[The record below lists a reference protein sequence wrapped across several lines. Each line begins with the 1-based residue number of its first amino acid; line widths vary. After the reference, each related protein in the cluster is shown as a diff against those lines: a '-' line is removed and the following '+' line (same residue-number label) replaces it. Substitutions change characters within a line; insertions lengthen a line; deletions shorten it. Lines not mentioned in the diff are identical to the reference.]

1 MTREEIIKNLHEALD
16 YVSIHFP
23 YRYVFVEAIEALS
36 QPFLSDLGEA
46 AEEYSLDVKAKPY
59 GNLVKE
65 AFKGGATWRDAQIP
79 SLPSNLDEAAEE
91 WCKTNNK
98 GIALSADK
106 KSHYLT
112 EGKESFKAGAEWMA
126 GQFQKIEGN
135 LVDWYSTSDGK
146 DYCCGIK
153 TDEAFEIPEG
163 LYIRKKQPGFKED

>member
-1 MTREEIIKNLHEALD
+1 MTREEIIKHLHEALD
-16 YVSIHFP
+16 FVDIHFP

-36 QPFLSDLGEA
+36 QPSLSALGEA

-65 AFKGGATWRDAQIP
+65 AFKSGATWRDAQIP

-126 GQFQKIEGN
+126 GQ
-135 LVDWYSTSDGK
+135 
-146 DYCCGIK
+146 GISAK
-153 TDEAFEIPEG
+153 SKVCKLAERAWVTPIDEKQLQRD
-163 LYIRKKQPGFKED
+163 LYDNFIAGDKVIVQIRKK